1 MSTNFLNRR
10 MDLLHSVVTNTNF
23 LTMDTSYPVKIAGKI
38 LKLFTAANTFNTNG
52 WVLKNTE
59 NEPILTINSNHV
71 YDFAGRVIKNNIGE
85 EKAYATNYDVY
96 KSNDYVMAIIDF
108 DDENSNANP
117 SIHLCSQT
125 NFTNFI
131 TGESGGGDNCKFRLF
146 DITGDTPMGNGFN
159 YNIDTDAFES
169 AIEFDNLED
178 SHALIR
184 HSSDNIVYELPV
196 KDDNNNYS
204 MKPVSNLET
213 IDINSIN
220 MSIQNFIYPSIN
232 IQSANVTGGFDTQ
245 DELELYKVY
254 NGSFSDKFIEEYCF
268 TEEEMLNLGLWN
280 ADYVNYIK
288 SYYNN
293 ISGDKSEYYYV
304 LKSSN
309 EKFNSDELDSD
320 LKFTPIKISNNKIM
334 TIDYLDNNAFRVG
347 DQKVTVTYIGE
358 SSKYFGNFWGNDKT
372 TGYSY
377 SGYDGN
383 YAKLN
388 IYELTFINDNGKS
401 VDIDSYNVDYT
412 DYIDNGGDIN
422 NADRIFHKNYNVAD
436 AEDSEAYVNRFID
449 FFCNDDSSY
458 KSFLLGRAYGLSNGV
473 SGDNAITFNSE
484 SSNSKVISN
493 TVIMYPELYENVLF
507 DKDGDTFAHS
517 SEKIRNFTSLYNGE
531 STTDFDRTDY
541 YNNSRIGAR
550 SDTNNYYT
558 VYELFDHANTIED
571 AVPQDAVNGTTYDYK
586 TIINGA
592 EYKYKYRCNRTLNDD
607 YGKILVITNNNN
619 VTKKILLSIVN
630 KLIVSRIAAPYY
642 TDTKPSYN
650 NAEIGHSSVVVRQD
664 INSAA
669 DSIEA
674 DGENIVIN
682 FNNTSYQLYKIVKDG
697 TNLTH
702 TAVTTSNFKSD
713 SSTETSNLEYYY
725 FITNEHVYRIKY
737 FWKSG
742 DISKTVNAYDYYTIS
757 NLFKYTEDITEAN
770 CHINVFTKAYV
781 AAYVNTEE
789 SATVND
795 AVSSFN
801 SLRGSNQLSIV
812 EYVVKTFNFYPVSP
826 SNDEFIV
833 NLQFTSSVD
842 RFSVYTRD
850 LILDDFSLIYP
861 RNVGDITKNNGT
873 GLRKTD
879 FYGDYVVYQNGQI
892 PSLSNVT
899 KNGSLIYSI
908 QNYNKFIQKE
918 LVSDRI
924 NTVEFKYLN
933 GVGIREDYYVNKS
946 LYDFYNSAVSR
957 NLAIPKDDA
966 NSIRKFN
973 ESPFSFFKKSDV
985 VNITNTENINGKI
998 KFKSGTSNYTLKSS
1012 LYISTAIDSS
1022 NIYNFNKSTIY
1033 SKAEDSSNSEPEY
1046 IDATKDYSS
1055 NDNIFVNVS
1064 KAGDKII
1071 YSIAI
1076 SDANITSPSIVPL
1089 SGMMDDIDDD
1099 KIKWDSLLV
1108 ALFNDKSIDL
1118 LSSPIRQIKSSLNTD
1133 LVDTGQNINDSV
1145 DINDDVSALANS
1157 HDAIFDSDSKYYKE
1171 HNAEFDDKH
1180 NIYKFNYG
1188 YGFIN
1193 QRRDVNN
1200 RGVIVFVSD
1209 GSYTSQI
1216 RSGAAGEQPEDYT
1229 YQFTEGNI
1237 YPKRMYINND
1247 GLLCTK
1253 EYFDNEAAEYTP
1265 AGGTGP
1271 VYPDNPTT
1279 IAALLKKIEELENR
1293 IAALEGN

>member
-10 MDLLHSVVTNTNF
+10 MDLLHSAAINTNF

-38 LKLFTAANTFNTNG
+38 LKLFTAADIFNTND
-52 WVLKNTE
+52 WVLQNTE
-59 NEPILTINSNHV
+59 SESILTISSNHV

-85 EKAYATNYDVY
+85 EKAYATNADVY
-96 KSNDYVMAIIDF
+96 KLNDYVMVIIDF
-108 DDENSNANP
+108 DDEHSNANP

-125 NFTNFI
+125 NFANFI
-131 TGESGGGDNCKFRLF
+131 TGGSGSGNDCKFKLF
-146 DITGDTPMGNGFN
+146 DITGDTPMGNGFD
-159 YNIDTDAFES
+159 YNIDTDVFES

-196 KDDNNNYS
+196 KDNNNNYS

-232 IQSANVTGGFDTQ
+232 IQSVNVTGGFDTQ
-245 DELELYKVY
+245 DGLELYKVY

-304 LKSSN
+304 LKSSSR
-309 EKFNSDELDSD
+309 EYDSDELDSE

-334 TIDYLDNNAFRVG
+334 TIDYITNNAFTVG
-347 DQKVTVTYIGE
+347 DKKVEVTYIGE
-358 SSKYFGNFWGNDKT
+358 SSKYFGNFWGNDLT

-377 SGYDGN
+377 FWYNGDYG
-383 YAKLN
+383 KLS
-388 IYELTFINDNGKS
+388 IYNLTYINDNGKS
-401 VDIDSYNVDYT
+401 VDIDSYDVNYT
-412 DYIDNGGDIN
+412 DYINNGGNID
-422 NADRIFHKNYNVAD
+422 NADRIFHKNYNLTG

-458 KSFLLGRAYGLSNGV
+458 KSFLLGRAYGLSNGT
-473 SGDNAITFNSE
+473 SGDNAITFKSE
-484 SSNSKVISN
+484 ASNSKVISN

-507 DKDGDTFAHS
+507 DKDGDTFTHS

-541 YNNSRIGAR
+541 YNESRISAR
-550 SDTNNYYT
+550 SNINNYYT
-558 VYELFDHANTIED
+558 VYELFDHANTIEN
-571 AVPQDAVNGTTYDYK
+571 AVPQDLTNGDTYNYETVIK
-586 TIINGA
+586 GT
-592 EYKYKYRCNRTLNDD
+592 EYKYKYRCNKALNSD
-607 YGKILVITNNNN
+607 YGKILVITNNDN

-664 INSAA
+664 INSAT

-674 DGENIVIN
+674 DGNNIVIN
-682 FNNTSYQLYKIVKDG
+682 FNGISYQLYKIVKDG

-702 TAVTTSNFKSD
+702 TAVTTSNFKTD

-725 FITNEHVYRIKY
+725 FITDEYVYRIKY
-737 FWKSG
+737 FWKSS
-742 DISKTVNAYDYYTIS
+742 DTSKAVNAYDYYTIS
-757 NLFKYTEDITEAN
+757 RLFKYTEDITEAN
-770 CHINVFTKAYV
+770 CHNNTFTKAYV
-781 AAYVNTEE
+781 AAYVNTE
-789 SATVND
+789 SATVNS

-801 SLRGSNQLSIV
+801 SLRSSSQLSIV
-812 EYVVKTFNFYPVSP
+812 EYIVKAFNFYPVSP
-826 SNDEFIV
+826 SNDEFIT
-833 NLQFTSSVD
+833 NLHFTSSVD
-842 RFSVYTRD
+842 EFNVCTTD
-850 LILDDFSLIYP
+850 LILDDFYLVYP
-861 RNVGDITKNNGT
+861 RNVGDITKNDGT

-892 PSLSNVT
+892 PSLSNVS

-924 NTVEFKYLN
+924 NTVEFKYIN
-933 GVGIREDYYVNKS
+933 GIGIREDYYVNKS

-957 NLAIPKDDA
+957 NLAIPKDDT

-985 VNITNTENINGKI
+985 ANITNTENINGKI

-1012 LYISTAIDSS
+1012 LYVSTDIDSS

-1033 SKAEDSSNSEPEY
+1033 SKEEDPNSSEVRY
-1046 IDATKDYSS
+1046 VDATKDYSS

-1099 KIKWDSLLV
+1099 KIKWDSLLI

-1118 LSSPIRQIKSSLNTD
+1118 LSSPLRQIKSSLNTD

-1145 DINDDVSALANS
+1145 DINDDVSTLANS
-1157 HDAIFDSDSKYYKE
+1157 HDNIFDVDSKYYKE
-1171 HNAEFDDKH
+1171 HNAEFDSKH
-1180 NIYKFNYG
+1180 NVYKFNYG

-1216 RSGAAGEQPEDYT
+1216 RNGAEEPPEDYR

-1293 IAALEGN
+1293 ITTLEGN

>member
-10 MDLLHSVVTNTNF
+10 MDLLHSVATNTNF

-38 LKLFTAANTFNTNG
+38 LKLFTASNIFNTND
-52 WVLKNTE
+52 WVLQNTE
-59 NEPILTINSNHV
+59 SERILTISSDHV

-85 EKAYATNYDVY
+85 EKAYATNADVY
-96 KSNDYVMAIIDF
+96 KSEDYVMVIIDF
-108 DDENSNANP
+108 DDEHSNANP

-125 NFTNFI
+125 NFENLI
-131 TGESGGGDNCKFRLF
+131 TSGSGDDCKFKLF

-159 YNIDTDAFES
+159 YDIDTDVFES

-184 HSSDNIVYELPV
+184 HSSDNIVYELPI
-196 KDDNNNYS
+196 KDNNNNYS

-220 MSIQNFIYPSIN
+220 MSIQNFIYPSIS
-232 IQSANVTGGFDTQ
+232 IQSNNITGGFDNQ
-245 DELELYKVY
+245 DALELCKVY

-280 ADYVNYIK
+280 ADYTNYLK

-304 LKSSN
+304 LKSN
-309 EKFNSDELDSD
+309 NREFDSDELDDD

-334 TIDYLDNNAFRVG
+334 TIDYISNNAFTVG
-347 DQKVTVTYIGE
+347 DRKVNVTYIGE
-358 SSKYFGNFWGNDKT
+358 SSRYFGNFWSSDLT

-377 SGYDGN
+377 YWYIGDYG
-383 YAKLN
+383 KLN
-388 IYELTFINDNGKS
+388 IYNLTFINDNGKS
-401 VDIDSYNVDYT
+401 VDIDSYNVNYT
-412 DYIDNGGDIN
+412 DYVNNGGDIN
-422 NADRIFHKNYNVAD
+422 SADRIFHKNYNVTD

-458 KSFLLGRAYGLSNGV
+458 KSFLLGRAYGLSNGT
-473 SGDNAITFNSE
+473 SGDNAITFKSE

-493 TVIMYPELYENVLF
+493 TVIMYPELYENILF
-507 DKDGDTFAHS
+507 DKEGNTFAHS

-541 YNNSRIGAR
+541 YNNSRISAR
-550 SDTNNYYT
+550 SNINNYYT
-558 VYELFDHANTIED
+558 IYELFDHANTIEN
-571 AVPQDAVNGTTYDYK
+571 AVPQDALVGTIYNYTTTINGTS
-586 TIINGA
+586 
-592 EYKYKYRCNRTLNDD
+592 YKYKYRCNKTLNND
-607 YGKILVITNNNN
+607 YGKILVIRNRNN
-619 VTKKILLSIVN
+619 VTKKILLNVVN

-642 TDTKPSYN
+642 TDIKPSYN
-650 NAEIGHSSVVVRQD
+650 NAEIGHSSIVVRQD

-669 DSIEA
+669 DSIDVDA
-674 DGENIVIN
+674 DNIVIN
-682 FNNTSYQLYKIVKDG
+682 LNGVSYQLYKIVKDG

-702 TAVTTSNFKSD
+702 TAVTTSNFKTN
-713 SSTETSNLEYYY
+713 SSSETSNLEYYY
-725 FITNEHVYRIKY
+725 FITSRNVYRIKY
-737 FWKSG
+737 FWKS
-742 DISKTVNAYDYYTIS
+742 DDTSKTVNDYDYYTIS
-757 NLFKYTEDITEAN
+757 SLFRYTSDITEAN
-770 CHINVFTKAYV
+770 CHVNMFTRAYV
-781 AAYVNTEE
+781 AAYVNTEN
-789 SATVND
+789 ATVD
-795 AVSSFN
+795 SAVNSFN
-801 SLRGSNQLSIV
+801 SLRSSNQLSIV
-812 EYVVKTFNFYPVSP
+812 EYVVKAFNFYPVSP

-833 NLQFTSSVD
+833 NLNFTSSID
-842 RFSVYTRD
+842 EFSVYTTD
-850 LILDDFSLIYP
+850 LIIDDFYLVYP

-873 GLRKTD
+873 GLRRTD

-918 LVSDRI
+918 LVSNRI

-933 GVGIREDYYVNKS
+933 GVGIREEYYVNKS

-985 VNITNTENINGKI
+985 ANITNTENINGKI
-998 KFKSGTSNYTLKSS
+998 KFKSGTSDYTLKSN
-1012 LYISTAIDSS
+1012 LYISTDIDSS

-1033 SKAEDSSNSEPEY
+1033 SKEETPGSSEVKY
-1046 IDATKDYSS
+1046 IDATADYSS
-1055 NDNIFVNVS
+1055 NDNIFVNIS
-1064 KAGDKII
+1064 KSGDKII

-1108 ALFNDKSIDL
+1108 ALFNDKSVDL

-1145 DINDDVSALANS
+1145 DINDDVSTLANS
-1157 HDAIFDSDSKYYKE
+1157 HDTIFDEDSKYYKE
-1171 HNAEFDDKH
+1171 HNAEFDNKH
-1180 NIYKFNYG
+1180 NVYKFNYG

-1193 QRRDVNN
+1193 QRRDINN

-1216 RSGAAGEQPEDYT
+1216 RSGVSGEQPEDYK

-1247 GLLCTK
+1247 GILCTK

-1265 AGGTGP
+1265 AGGTEP